1 MCRKSEWIRELSL
14 NASIVFSQRESFV
27 LIIRVWARGKL
38 EARRGT
44 DLPVRLWSLGPASR
58 DIPVCMRARIRRSGA
73 GSARIFVIVSF
84 NLTRD

>member
-1 MCRKSEWIRELSL
+1 VKIKSAAEKGEQKEEKGVCRKSEWIRELSL

-44 DLPVRLWSLGPASR
+44 DLPARLWSLLPG
-58 DIPVCMRARIRRSGA
+58 
-73 GSARIFVIVSF
+73 IF
-84 NLTRD
+84 RYA

>member
-1 MCRKSEWIRELSL
+1 VKIKSAAEKGEQKEEEKGVCRKSEWIRELSL

-44 DLPVRLWSLGPASR
+44 DFTHLFEAN
-58 DIPVCMRARIRRSGA
+58 AAAAA
-73 GSARIFVIVSF
+73 G
-84 NLTRD
+84 TRVHAFMHHAT

>member
-1 MCRKSEWIRELSL
+1 MKIKSAAEKGEQKEEEKGVCRKSEWIRELSL

-44 DLPVRLWSLGPASR
+44 DFTHLFEAN
-58 DIPVCMRARIRRSGA
+58 AAAAA
-73 GSARIFVIVSF
+73 GTQVHAFMHHA
-84 NLTRD
+84 T

>member
-58 DIPVCMRARIRRSGA
+58 DIPVCMRA
-73 GSARIFVIVSF
+73 ARIFVIVSF

>member
-1 MCRKSEWIRELSL
+1 MKIKSAAEKGEQKEEEKGVCRKSEWIRELSL

-44 DLPVRLWSLGPASR
+44 DFTHLFEAN
-58 DIPVCMRARIRRSGA
+58 AAAA
-73 GSARIFVIVSF
+73 G
-84 NLTRD
+84 TRVHAFMHHAT